1 MFNRHDELYLHDILE
16 SVSAIEEYIE
26 NITFDQFINDRKTLS
41 ATIREFEV
49 IGEAVGKLS
58 EAVRVKYPSPLYQDI
73 KDFRN
78 KLIHEYFGIDNEI
91 VWNTIKE
98 DIPVLKQEILRILKN
113 EYD

>member
-1 MFNRHDELYLHDILE
+1 MSNRNDELYLHDILE
-16 SVSAIEEYIE
+16 SVSAMEEYTK
-26 NITFDQFINDRKTLS
+26 NITFAQFINDRKTFS
-41 ATIREFEV
+41 ATIREFEI

-58 EAVRVKYPSPLYQDI
+58 EAVKAKYPTPLYQDV

-98 DIPVLKQEILRILKN
+98 DIPNLRQEILGILKN